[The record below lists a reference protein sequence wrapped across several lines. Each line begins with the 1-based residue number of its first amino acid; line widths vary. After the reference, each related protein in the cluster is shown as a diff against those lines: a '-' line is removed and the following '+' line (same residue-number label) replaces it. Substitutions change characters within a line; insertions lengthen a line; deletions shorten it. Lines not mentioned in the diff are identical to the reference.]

1 MVASA
6 SRRCIATMTA
16 QARPCQSL
24 PVRRLRTLIPLPSLF
39 IWLHSSRALS
49 SGYQVSRQRIIIPG
63 FRVNRSAR
71 VEARNGSPA
80 RTVLSNILVMVLV
93 FLVVRSLF
101 EGMLHRFCVE
111 RQRITASVHP
121 RAHSALGR
129 AGCLL
134 NGVHKR
140 AAGLDAAGEIEC
152 TEFVCHKILL
162 YCHRNFGHCPN
173 SLVQVYAFHC
183 DYASV
188 SP

>member
-1 MVASA
+1 M
-6 SRRCIATMTA
+6 
-16 QARPCQSL
+16 
-24 PVRRLRTLIPLPSLF
+24 
-39 IWLHSSRALS
+39 
-49 SGYQVSRQRIIIPG
+49 SRQRIIIPG
-63 FRVNRSAR
+63 FSVKRRAR

-101 EGMLHRFCVE
+101 EGTLHSLGVE

-121 RAHSALGR
+121 RAHGALGR

-162 YCHRNFGHCPN
+162 YFPKFRTMYKDCPM
-173 SLVQVYAFHC
+173 QVYELRTNF
-183 DYASV
+183 ASI
-188 SP
+188 SSIFFKDFL